1 MIHVSFDNTPE
12 DLAAIAAIVFN
23 LQQQHATATA
33 VAAVTASAAPQVAAW
48 YGHLGDGSRSF
59 WQLVAQHAL
68 THRTWTFDDLATASG
83 TDKETLRS
91 YHRNSYRAIK
101 DEGAPDPMPGDW
113 EGSYNVYYMA
123 DAVRDAILQL
133 TAA

>member
-1 MIHVSFDNTPE
+1 MIHVSFDNAPE
-12 DLAAIAAIVFN
+12 DLDAVAAIVAT
-23 LQQQHATATA
+23 LRQQHAISSVAPATP
-33 VAAVTASAAPQVAAW
+33 VAGQVAPW
-48 YGHLGDGSRSF
+48 FGHLGEGSRSF

-68 THRTWTFDDLATASG
+68 TNRTWTFDDLAAASG

-101 DEGAPDPMPGDW
+101 DEGSPDPMPGDW
-113 EGSYNVYYMA
+113 EGNRNVYWMA
-123 DAVRDAILQL
+123 DAVRDEIIQL